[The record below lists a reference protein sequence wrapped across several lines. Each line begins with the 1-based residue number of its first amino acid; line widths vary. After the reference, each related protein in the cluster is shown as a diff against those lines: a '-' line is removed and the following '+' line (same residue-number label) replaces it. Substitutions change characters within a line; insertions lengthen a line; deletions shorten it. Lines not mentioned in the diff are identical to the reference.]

1 MKIHAKSCPH
11 ESSSLPS
18 IVASTPWQWT
28 SQEQNTFEDSKEL
41 FATPRVLAY
50 YDPQLP
56 LVLACDASSYGFSTV
71 LAHCYPGGSEKPAAY
86 VSHTLSVPE
95 KNYSP
100 IKKVLQELHDAHPGL
115 TQMKRIAQTLVWCPG
130 LDKDVEER
138 VQCCLE
144 CKSNQCSPPLSPL
157 QPWKWPTRPGSRL
170 HTDFVGPFIKHMF
183 LIIIEAHS
191 KWLEVH
197 PATSMNATVTIQH
210 MHTTFS
216 TFRLPEILLTDNGP
230 SLCAEN

>member
-1 MKIHAKSCPH
+1 MDGLLNC
-11 ESSSLPS
+11 EL
-18 IVASTPWQWT
+18 
-28 SQEQNTFEDSKEL
+28 QNDFWGLIGRSGWNFHHIQCLLWEG
-41 FATPRVLAY
+41 RVI
-50 YDPQLP
+50 
-56 LVLACDASSYGFSTV
+56 
-71 LAHCYPGGSEKPAAY
+71 
-86 VSHTLSVPE
+86 VPE
-95 KNYSP
+95 VGRS
-100 IKKVLQELHDAHPGL
+100 KVLQELHDAHPGL
-115 TQMKRIAQTLVWCPG
+115 TQMKRIARTLVWCPG

-170 HTDFVGPFIKHMF
+170 HTDFVGPFMKHMF

-216 TFRLPEILLTDNGP
+216 TFRLPEILVTDNRP
-230 SLCAEN
+230 SLCAENLKSFFVGKESNTRHPYHPASNGLAERFSTDLQEGS